1 VPAAAIAPLVVLIVL
16 AEEIVWRNA
25 ITLPL
30 AARLGPW
37 RGTLAGA
44 AVFAAAHLA
53 MGVPLLVVAALGA
66 GIVWGALVVKT
77 GSAIPSLVSH
87 LAWDMAVL
95 VWLPYVRA

>member
-1 VPAAAIAPLVVLIVL
+1 
-16 AEEIVWRNA
+16 
-25 ITLPL
+25 
-30 AARLGPW
+30 
-37 RGTLAGA
+37 
-44 AVFAAAHLA
+44 